1 MSERLAIDG
10 GTPVRKKLLPYGRQ
24 SIDEH
29 EIAAVAEVLRS
40 DWLTT
45 GPKVAE
51 FERALA
57 AVAGAKEAVAVSNGT
72 AALHSA
78 MYAIGIGPGD
88 EVIVP
93 TITFAAS
100 ANGAAFLG
108 GVPVFVD
115 VDPDTL
121 LIDPD
126 LIEAK
131 ITKKTKALVAVDYA
145 GQPCDYDRLQ
155 PIVDRH
161 GLVLVDDACHAIG
174 GRYKGRP
181 AGSLAKLNTFSF
193 HPVKHVTT
201 GEGGAIASDDPEL
214 IRRMRMFRNHGI
226 TTDFRQRETVGSW
239 VYDMVDL
246 GFNYR
251 LSDIQGALGVT
262 QLAKLP
268 QSIARRQ
275 AIAAKYGAAFAK
287 MSGVR
292 PLSVREDVSH
302 AYHLYVIQL
311 ELEKLSVDR
320 GQVFQ
325 ALRAEG
331 IGVNV
336 HYRPV
341 HLHPYY
347 RNHFGTKPG
356 DCPVAE
362 AAYERLIS
370 LPMFPAMTDGD
381 VCDAIESVR
390 KVVEH
395 YRRGN

>member
-1 MSERLAIDG
+1 
-10 GTPVRKKLLPYGRQ
+10 
-24 SIDEH
+24 
-29 EIAAVAEVLRS
+29 
-40 DWLTT
+40 
-45 GPKVAE
+45 
-51 FERALA
+51 
-57 AVAGAKEAVAVSNGT
+57 
-72 AALHSA
+72 

-131 ITKKTKALVAVDYA
+131 ITKKTKAIVAVDYT

-155 PIVDRH
+155 PIVERH
-161 GLVLVDDACHAIG
+161 GLTLVDDAAHSIG
-174 GRYKGRP
+174 GRYKNRP
-181 AGSLAKLNTFSF
+181 VGSLATLSTFSF

-201 GEGGAIASDDPEL
+201 GEGGAIVSNDPEL
-214 IRRMRMFRNHGI
+214 TRRMRMFRSHGI
-226 TTDFRQRETVGSW
+226 TTDFRQREMAGSW

-251 LSDIQGALGVT
+251 LCDIQCALGLT

-268 QSIARRQ
+268 WSIERRQ
-275 AIAAKYGAAFAK
+275 AIAAKYDAAFADLA
-287 MSGVR
+287 GVR
-292 PLSVREDVSH
+292 PLAVRSDVSH

-347 RNHFGTKPG
+347 RNRFGTKPG

-362 AAYERLIS
+362 AAYERIIS
-370 LPMFPAMTDGD
+370 LPMFPSMTDED
-381 VCDAIESVR
+381 VGDAIAGVR
-390 KVVEH
+390 KVVDH
-395 YRRGN
+395 YRLRS

>member
-1 MSERLAIDG
+1 M
-10 GTPVRKKLLPYGRQ
+10 RKKLLPYGRQ
-24 SIDEH
+24 SIEEH

-51 FERALA
+51 FERAVA
-57 AVAGAKEAVAVSNGT
+57 AVAGAKEAVAISNGT
-72 AALHSA
+72 AALHAA
-78 MYAIGIGPGD
+78 MYALGIGPGD

-93 TITFAAS
+93 TMTFAAS

-115 VDPDTL
+115 VDPGTL

-131 ITKKTKALVAVDYA
+131 ITKKTKAVVAVDFA

-155 PIVDRH
+155 PIVEKH
-161 GLVLVDDACHAIG
+161 GLALVDDAAHAIG
-174 GRYKGRP
+174 GSYKNRP
-181 AGSLAKLNTFSF
+181 VGSLAALSTFSF

-201 GEGGAIASDDPEL
+201 GEGGAIASNDPEL
-214 IRRMRMFRNHGI
+214 IRRMRLFRNHGI
-226 TTDFRQRETVGSW
+226 STDFRQRETAGSW

-251 LSDIQGALGVT
+251 LSDIQCALGIT
-262 QLAKLP
+262 QLAKLA
-268 QSIARRQ
+268 QSIERRQ
-275 AIAAKYGAAFAK
+275 AIAAAYGAAFAELP
-287 MSGVR
+287 GVR
-292 PLSVREDVSH
+292 PLSVRKDVSH

-311 ELEKLSVDR
+311 ELEKLGVDR
-320 GQVFQ
+320 GQVFR

-341 HLHPYY
+341 HLHPFY
-347 RNHFGTKPG
+347 RNRFGTKPG

-362 AAYERLIS
+362 AAYERILS
-370 LPMFPAMTDGD
+370 LPMFPTMTDGD
-381 VCDAIESVR
+381 VCDVVAAVS

-395 YRRGN
+395 KP